1 MPTPEER
8 LAERGIELPN
18 VPAPAAA
25 YVPFSRSGD
34 LVLTAG
40 QIPVVD
46 GQVQETGKLG
56 GTVSLERGQ
65 DLARLCALNILAIA
79 KAAAGS
85 LDAVRVVRLGVFVAS
100 TPDFSDQHLVANGA
114 SQFLGEILGDAG
126 VHARSAVGVPAL
138 PLDVPVEVEAVLEI
152 RP

>member
-65 DLARLCALNILAIA
+65 ELARLCALNILAIA